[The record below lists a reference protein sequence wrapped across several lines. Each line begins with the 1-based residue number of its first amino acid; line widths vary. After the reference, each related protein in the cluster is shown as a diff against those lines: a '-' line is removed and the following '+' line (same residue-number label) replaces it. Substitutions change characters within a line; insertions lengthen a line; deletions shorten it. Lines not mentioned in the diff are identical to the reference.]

1 MIRRIGVLTGGGD
14 CPGLNPAIK
23 WVVKTAALQSGFE
36 QRGYKFEVVGLMEG
50 WRSLVRYGGEPVL
63 RYGENPDALA
73 CLLDQKT
80 VRIWDRQGGTNLG
93 SSRTNPFNTK
103 RDTSGLVLENLR
115 ALGIDALVAIGGED
129 TQSVAARLWRDHGFP
144 VVGIPKTIDKDLIGT
159 DYTLGFETAVQ
170 IISDEVD
177 RVRTTAGS
185 HSRTFIVE
193 VMGRHAGHLALQGG
207 ISAGAAV
214 ILIPE
219 VPFEIARVKEIVA
232 ARRARGHRYA
242 IIVVAEGA
250 HIKGEEPV
258 KSGEV
263 LDTGFGHVQLG
274 GIAETLESRL
284 TEEMPG
290 FEFRSV
296 VLSHIQRGGV
306 PAAYDR
312 RLGRAFGIAAVNLI
326 EQERYGRMVSF
337 RNGRVGSVAIPY
349 QRDEYA
355 LVDVAEA
362 YDSERY
368 VAKTSF
374 IGD

>member
-23 WVVKTAALQSGFE
+23 WVVKTATDHSGME
-36 QRGYKFEVVGLMEG
+36 KRGYKFDVLGLMEG
-50 WRSLVRYGGEPVL
+50 WRSLVRYSGETIDD
-63 RYGENPDALA
+63 YGKNENLVCRLSEPL
-73 CLLDQKT
+73 
-80 VRIWDRQGGTNLG
+80 VRGWDRQGGTNLG
-93 SSRTNPFNTK
+93 SSRTNPFNK
-103 RDTSGLVLENLR
+103 KHDTSRLVLENIE
-115 ALGIDALVAIGGED
+115 ALGLQALVAIGGED
-129 TQSVAARLWRDHGFP
+129 TQSVAARLWSDHKIP

-170 IISDEVD
+170 IITAEVD

-207 ISAGAAV
+207 IASGADV

-219 VPFEIARVKEIVA
+219 VPFKLEKVAEIIA
-232 ARRARGHRYA
+232 ARRKRGHRYS

-250 HIKGEEPV
+250 HIEGEKPV
-258 KSGEV
+258 TSDAV

-274 GIAETLESRL
+274 GIGEYMEKRL
-284 TEEMPG
+284 SDTMPG

-296 VLSHIQRGGV
+296 VLSHIQRGGM

-312 RLGRAFGIAAVNLI
+312 RMGRLFGVAAVNLI
-326 EQERYGRMVSF
+326 EQGKFGRMVSF
-337 RNGRVGSVAIPY
+337 RDGRVGHVPIPY
-349 QRDEYA
+349 QRHEYA
-355 LVDVAEA
+355 TVDVDQTYDLDRYEA
-362 YDSERY
+362 N
-368 VAKTSF
+368 TSF
-374 IGD
+374 IRG

>member
-23 WVVKTAALQSGFE
+23 WVVKTALDHSGVDK
-36 QRGYKFEVVGLMEG
+36 RGYKFEVLGLLEG
-50 WRSLVRYGGEPVL
+50 WRSLVRYSGEPIDDFGKNDSLV
-63 RYGENPDALA
+63 
-73 CLLDQKT
+73 CHLDEGI
-80 VRIWDRQGGTNLG
+80 VHSWDRQGGTNLG
-93 SSRTNPFNTK
+93 SSRTNPFNK
-103 RDTSGLVLENLR
+103 KQDTSKLVLENLK
-115 ALGIDALVAIGGED
+115 ALKLDALVAIGGED
-129 TQSVAARLWRDHGFP
+129 TQSVAARLWTDHQIP

-170 IISDEVD
+170 IITAEVD

-207 ISAGAAV
+207 IAAGADV

-219 VPFEIARVKEIVA
+219 VPFRLEKVVEIID
-232 ARRARGHRYA
+232 ARRKRGHRYS

-250 HIKGEEPV
+250 HLLGEAPV
-258 KSGEV
+258 QSDAV

-274 GIAETLESRL
+274 GIGEYLEKRL
-284 TEEMPG
+284 SDTMPG

-296 VLSHIQRGGV
+296 VHSHIQRGGT

-312 RLGRAFGIAAVNLI
+312 RMGRLFGVAAVNLI
-326 EQERYGRMVSF
+326 EQGCYGRMVSYHD
-337 RNGRVGSVAIPY
+337 GRIGHVPIPY
-349 QRDEYA
+349 QRHVYA
-355 LVDVAEA
+355 TVDVDRA
-362 YDSERY
+362 DDL
-368 VAKTSF
+368 K
-374 IGD
+374 G